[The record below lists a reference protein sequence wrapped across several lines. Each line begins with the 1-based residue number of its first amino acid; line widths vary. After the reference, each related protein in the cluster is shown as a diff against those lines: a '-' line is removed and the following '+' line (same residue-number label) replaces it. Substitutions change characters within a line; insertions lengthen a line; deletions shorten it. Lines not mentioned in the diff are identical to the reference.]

1 MSFSSVF
8 SGHPEG
14 NLMPASGGSCVWQPP
29 LLGPF
34 QVTLETFPYN
44 AIVLFFARTGARLSF
59 ALCLGSLSGCFS
71 IGICNF
77 QCCCIFCGK
86 HGIWKCWNLLINMEM
101 LKFTDLML
109 TMILCM
115 QCVKPLKIQ
124 ALFPQ
129 HFGLQR
135 PKSIVDSRVLLK

>member
-44 AIVLFFARTGARLSF
+44 AIVLFFARGGARLSF
-59 ALCLGSLSGCFS
+59 ALCLGSLSGGFS

-86 HGIWKCWNLLINMEM
+86 HGIWKCGNLLINMEM

-115 QCVKPLKIQ
+115 QCVKPLKYKRFF
-124 ALFPQ
+124 L
-129 HFGLQR
+129 
-135 PKSIVDSRVLLK
+135 SILGCSVQKAS